1 MLEVFAQANAL
12 PQTESVPADA
22 LIGAANLKDAERVK
36 EILAKQTSG
45 RIRIDLNYQV
55 RIVWWMLDI

>member
-12 PQTESVPADA
+12 PPTESVPADA
-22 LIGAANLKDAERVK
+22 LVGAATAKDAERVK
-36 EILAKQTSG
+36 ELLAKQASG

-55 RIVWWMLDI
+55 RDA